1 MRPLDIMLHLGL
13 ETMGITLSHETQA
26 KLLDFIA
33 LLEKW
38 NRAFN
43 LTAVREPRQMLT
55 HHILDSLAI
64 LPFVKGPRVLDIG
77 SGAGL
82 PGIPLALARPDL
94 EFTLLDA
101 NAKKTRF
108 LIQAAGTLGLNNIEV
123 VQARVEKYRPER
135 KFDTLIARAFAGI
148 AEILAASAHL
158 GNPHSEFLAMKGV
171 FPQSEL
177 DLISPDFTVT
187 AVHKLDVPGL
197 NAERHLVRIA
207 CTSATPKET

>member
-1 MRPLDIMLHLGL
+1 MQPLDTLLHLGL
-13 ETMGITLSHETQA
+13 EEMGITLPRATQA

-33 LLEKW
+33 LLDKW

-43 LTAVREPRQMLT
+43 LTAVRDPRQMLT

-94 EFTLLDA
+94 EFVLLDA

-108 LIQAAGTLGLNNIEV
+108 MLQAAGTLGLGNVEV

-158 GNPHSEFLAMKGV
+158 GDPHSEFLAMKGV

-177 DLISPDFTVT
+177 DLVPPDFAVT
-187 AVHKLDVPGL
+187 AVHNTLVPGL
-197 NAERHLVRIA
+197 DAERHLVRIVA
-207 CTSATPKET
+207 V